1 MAIEKK
7 SFRSGPFKD
16 FIANAVQVD
25 NVLYIS
31 GQVGL
36 DEAGNVPTSF
46 AGQTEV
52 AYQNIKTILSEF
64 GADMSNVVD
73 ETVFVTDM
81 KGFMAEA
88 AEVFKLRAEAYGGQP
103 EVTQTLIQ
111 ITALVQDNLNIEIKC
126 VAHL

>member
-16 FIANAVQVD
+16 FIAQAVQVD

-31 GQVGL
+31 GQVGM
-36 DEAGNVPTSF
+36 DAEGNAPASF
-46 AGQTEV
+46 AEQTEL
-52 AYQNIKTILSEF
+52 AYQNVKEVLTEF
-64 GADMSNVVD
+64 GADMSNIVD

-81 KGFMAEA
+81 AGFMSEA
-88 AEVFKLRAEAYGGQP
+88 GEVFKNRATAYGGEP

-111 ITALVQDNLNIEIKC
+111 ITALVRPELKIEIKC